1 MRTAEYF
8 TGMPVDIVFVGIVV
22 RSLRSADRPAMITQ
36 QPFIKTGGAVRFLGH
51 PENKRFVKS
60 KYASIKKFMVH

>member
-8 TGMPVDIVFVGIVV
+8 PNMPVDVVLIWAVV

-36 QPFIKTGGAVRFLGH
+36 QPFIKTGGAVCFLGH